1 MSSSNVAKKL
11 QKKMNAYTESLPS
24 VQRRLLAGKMLL
36 DGATLHEVTY
46 QLNLSMPTARRYQAL
61 IKRGG
66 MEALRALGVGG
77 RTSSVDQETRD
88 WIAAALQTSAMKYGF
103 ENDEWTNA
111 RLRALI
117 EQRIGIR
124 FSRVYVWQIATN
136 LGLAH
141 RLSKPRD

>member
-1 MSSSNVAKKL
+1 MSSSNVARKL
-11 QKKMNAYTESLPS
+11 PKKMNAYTESLPS

-36 DGATLHEVTY
+36 DGATLHEVAY
-46 QLNLSMPTARRYQAL
+46 QLHLSMPTARRYQTL
-61 IKRGG
+61 IKHGG

-88 WIAAALQTSAMKYGF
+88 WISAALQTSAMKYGF

-117 EQRIGIR
+117 ENRIGIR